1 VSVQEEGTGLRILAL
16 DFGTKRI
23 GVAVSDELLITA
35 QGLETIERLDPRRDL
50 EAIKKVIA
58 DNGVTEVV
66 VGLPINM
73 NGTHSEKTR
82 EVIAFVDGLTK
93 SIQVPVKMQ
102 DERLTTVQAER
113 ALLEGDMSR
122 VKRKGLRDMLA
133 AQFILQAY
141 LAAKKR
147 EDTDARD
154 QNA

>member
-1 VSVQEEGTGLRILAL
+1 MRILGL

-23 GVAVSDELLITA
+23 GVALSDELMITA
-35 QGLETIERLDPRRDL
+35 QGRETIERRDPKSDL
-50 EAIKKVIA
+50 EAIKKFIA

-66 VGLPINM
+66 VGLPLNM

-82 EVIAFVDGLTK
+82 EVIAFVEGLTK
-93 SIQVPVKMQ
+93 SIQVPVKTQ

-122 VKRKGLRDMLA
+122 AKRKGLRDMLA

-141 LAAKKR
+141 MDSIKR
-147 EDTDARD
+147 ERTDARD
-154 QNA
+154 QDA

>member
-1 VSVQEEGTGLRILAL
+1 LRILGL

-23 GVAVSDELLITA
+23 GVALSDELMITA
-35 QGLETIERLDPRRDL
+35 QGRETIERRDPKSDL
-50 EAIKKVIA
+50 EAIKKFIA

-66 VGLPINM
+66 VGLPLNM

-82 EVIAFVDGLTK
+82 EVIAFVEGLTK
-93 SIQVPVKMQ
+93 SIQVPVKTQ

-122 VKRKGLRDMLA
+122 AKRKGLRDMLA

-141 LAAKKR
+141 MDSIKR
-147 EDTDARD
+147 ERTDARD
-154 QNA
+154 QDA